1 MPFGNTQRL
10 WHIQSPAS
18 GEKLARSLFLQV
30 VEAPS
35 GAYWIGQASEL
46 SSQLQKIV
54 RNLRQQSASWTA
66 YSTRVSSHLFTAE
79 VEFDLSRDRGKP
91 VLRVREYN
99 EGGRV
104 TRSDLWVKLADD
116 QWMRCSP

>member
-10 WHIQSPAS
+10 RHIQ
-18 GEKLARSLFLQV
+18 
-30 VEAPS
+30 APP
-35 GAYWIGQASEL
+35 GAYWITQTSEL

-54 RNLRQQSASWTA
+54 RNLHRQFATWTA
-66 YSTRVSSHLFTAE
+66 YSTRQSSHLFTAE

-99 EGGRV
+99 EAGRV
-104 TRSDLWVKLADD
+104 ARSDLWVNLGDGR
-116 QWMRCSP
+116 WTRCAS